1 MLRLSHHY
9 CGQAYP
15 SKGLSQNPSPS
26 RLPASSPIGP
36 PDFREAPEL
45 ATGFPRMSLLGSS
58 VNRGKRKGRSPCTT
72 YLGLPA
78 TVEATRVVASSSVIC
93 STNFLVAILVR
104 NESSSYLLLLLLL
117 LLWPLFLR
125 EQDVVNRDV
134 HFRDPKA
141 GQVLHPVY
149 HVVAHGLA
157 DLRDLPAVL
166 HGHREICGGLLRANL
181 DGDAAGL
188 APTTDARHAA
198 RHAV

>member
-1 MLRLSHHY
+1 MDGYS
-9 CGQAYP
+9 
-15 SKGLSQNPSPS
+15 SQGAC
-26 RLPASSPIGP
+26 RQGAG
-36 PDFREAPEL
+36 R
-45 ATGFPRMSLLGSS
+45 FPRSILLGSS

-93 STNFLVAILVR
+93 STYFLVAILVA
-104 NESSSYLLLLLLL
+104 NESSSYLSLLL

-125 EQDVVNRDV
+125 EQDVVDRYV
-134 HFRDPKA
+134 HLRDPQA

-149 HVVAHGLA
+149 HVVAHGLG

-166 HGHREICGGLLRANL
+166 NSHREIGGGLLRANL

-188 APTTDARHAA
+188 APATDAGDGP